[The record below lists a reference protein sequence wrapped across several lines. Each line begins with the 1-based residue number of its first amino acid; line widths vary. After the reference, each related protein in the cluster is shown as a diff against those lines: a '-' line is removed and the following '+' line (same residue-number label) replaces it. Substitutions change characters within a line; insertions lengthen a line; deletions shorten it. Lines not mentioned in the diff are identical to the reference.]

1 MTKSQGKDRY
11 EIELAQAQLEALKV
25 RMNPHFI
32 ANVLTTIRSMI
43 FKDPDAAY
51 DALTAYSTL
60 IRTTLE
66 NASKDYITLAAELF
80 YIRNYIDIEELRFTG
95 KFTTRIIFMENLV
108 PINILVPPTIFQP
121 YIENAI
127 NHGLMHRSSD
137 GVLIISFKSDG
148 KLLKCS
154 IEDNGVGRQRSRE
167 LENPTLT
174 GHTSLSEQITRER
187 LALYNKIYKTSDFAI
202 ETTDITDTKGNVNGT
217 KVEIQLPLKYI
228 YNENDLVRS

>member
-1 MTKSQGKDRY
+1 MKKIHSNDRY

-32 ANVLTTIRSMI
+32 ANALTTIRSMI
-43 FKDPDAAY
+43 FKDQHAAY
-51 DALTAYSTL
+51 DALSTFSTL

-95 KFTTRIIFMENLV
+95 KFTTRIIFWENLV
-108 PINILVPPTIFQP
+108 PIDILVPPTIFQP

-137 GVLIISFKSDG
+137 GVLKISFKSDG
-148 KLLKCS
+148 NLLKCS
-154 IEDNGVGRQRSRE
+154 IEDNGVGRQRAKE

-174 GHTSLSEQITRER
+174 GHTSLSEQITRGR

-202 ETTDITDTKGNVNGT
+202 ETTDITDANSNVCGT
-217 KVEIQLPLKYI
+217 RVEIQLPLKYI
-228 YNENDLVRS
+228 YKEGDHA

>member
-1 MTKSQGKDRY
+1 MTKSSGKDRY

-32 ANVLTTIRSMI
+32 SNVLTTIRSMI

-51 DALTAYSTL
+51 EALTTYSTL

-95 KFTTRIIFMENLV
+95 KFTTQIIFRENLV
-108 PINILVPPTIFQP
+108 PIEIMVPPTIFQP

-127 NHGLMHRSSD
+127 NHGLMHRSSG
-137 GVLIISFKSDG
+137 GVLQISFEADG
-148 KLLKCS
+148 NLLKCF
-154 IEDNGVGRQRSRE
+154 IEDNGVGRRRAKE

-202 ETTDITDTKGNVNGT
+202 ETSDITDSDNNVCGT
-217 KVEIQLPLKYI
+217 KVEIKLPLKYI
-228 YNENDLVRS
+228 YNENGQA

>member
-1 MTKSQGKDRY
+1 MKKIQGNDRY
-11 EIELAQAQLEALKV
+11 EVELAQAQLEALKV

-32 ANVLTTIRSMI
+32 SNVLTTIRSMI
-43 FKDPDAAY
+43 FKNPDAAY
-51 DALTAYSTL
+51 EALTTYSTL

-95 KFTTRIIFMENLV
+95 KFTTRIIFTEDLV
-108 PINILVPPTIFQP
+108 PIEIMVPPTIFQP

-127 NHGLMHRSSD
+127 NHGLMHRSSG
-137 GVLIISFKSDG
+137 GVLQISFKSDG
-148 KLLKCS
+148 NLLKCS
-154 IEDNGVGRQRSRE
+154 IKDNGVGRQRAKE

-174 GHTSLSEQITRER
+174 GHTSLSEQITKER

-202 ETTDITDTKGNVNGT
+202 ETTDITDADSNVCGT
-217 KVEIQLPLKYI
+217 RVEIQLPLKYV
-228 YNENDLVRS
+228 YNESDRA